1 MCDRLRICMWS
12 CFGDES
18 RQGGSFGDE
27 EVFWLGE
34 SVEKDRL
41 VLGGGGSLGLNR
53 GCWDSQPITHTKLDR
68 PITYHP
74 TTSTL

>member
-1 MCDRLRICMWS
+1 MVELSVCDRLRICMWS

-41 VLGGGGSLGLNR
+41 VLGGGLSGAEPRVLEFSNYH
-53 GCWDSQPITHTKLDR
+53 TH
-68 PITYHP
+68 
-74 TTSTL
+74 